1 MTTKSYFGALIQRFT
16 RNPKSSLLLLLR
28 RYCPALGLALV
39 SACALSAQTSV
50 TTQHNDISRT
60 GANTNETIL
69 TPANVN
75 VTTFGRL
82 FSQTAD
88 GYVYA
93 QPLYLPS
100 ITMGPGTR
108 QAGTTHNVL
117 FVATQH
123 DSVYAWDADSN
134 GGANALPL
142 WQITL
147 LDAAHGAAAGATTV
161 PSTDVGTSDV
171 VPELGITGTPVIDP
185 TTNTLYVVGK
195 TKESGVYFERIH
207 ALDITTGQEKF
218 GGPVAISGS
227 VTGNGNGSSGG
238 VLKYDPKWQHQRSG
252 LLLLNGI
259 LYIAFGSHGDNGPWH
274 GWIFGYKASTLAQTG
289 VWCTSPNS
297 FGSGVWMG
305 GTGLAADIPAGKPY
319 GRIFTTTGNGLFD
332 ASPPYNNSMDFGDSI
347 LTLDLTNGMPSLVDV
362 FAPHDQ
368 SNLDT
373 ADEDQAS
380 GGVVVLPD
388 SVGGGSG
395 NHQLVQL
402 GKSGRVYVLNRE
414 NLGGYN
420 PNNSTDPQQKAS
432 TGGLWGGP
440 AYWNGAVYIWG
451 LNDVLKAFA
460 FANGTISSATPISKG
475 SIEAF
480 TYSPSPSISANG
492 VTNGIVWSM
501 KTDNFNTGGNATLYA
516 NDATNVATVLY
527 SSDQNTQGND
537 VPGQSVK
544 FVTPTIVNGKVYV
557 GTATQVSVYGLL
569 ASSPQAAIPMIS
581 PVGQSFTGSLQV
593 TITDSTSSATI
604 YYTTDGSVPNGQ
616 SQVYSAP
623 ITVNTTQTVS
633 AVAGASGYLQS
644 SVASQSYTLQNQTL
658 APVFSPLPTIYSS
671 PQTVTITD
679 GTPSAVIYFT
689 TDGTTPS
696 PGVGST
702 QVYNVPPTIGATATL
717 KAIAVSGTLG
727 TSPVS
732 SGLYTIVSPGTTV
745 DFSVGFSSAPATM
758 TFNGSTGLDDTRLQ
772 LTSGVAN
779 QAGTAFYN
787 TPLNIQSFTTD
798 FSFQLSNA
806 GADGITFTIQ
816 SNSPTAL
823 GPSGGGLGYGPDA
836 PGGTGGIP
844 NSVAIKFDTYSNQG
858 ESPNS
863 TGLYLNGASPTIP
876 AIDLTS
882 SGIDLHSGSNFSVHL
897 AYDGTNLSMTLSDPV
912 SGHTFTTTW
921 QVNIPAA
928 VGGPSAFV
936 GFTGGTG
943 GLTSSQKI
951 TTWTFSVL
959 SSGSVSFSSANNT
972 SFTVGSAGSFIVTT
986 TGTPTPA
993 LTESGALPSGV
1004 TFRDNGN
1011 GTATLSGTPASGS
1024 SGTYALGLTASNG
1037 VGSPASQAF
1046 TLAVASAQVAPAI
1059 TSANNAT
1066 FAVGT
1071 AGNFTVTTTGS
1082 PTPALTR
1089 TGTLPTGVSFVDNG
1103 SGTGTLSGTPASG
1116 SSGSYTLTITANN
1129 GVGTAATQT
1138 FTLTVNGGGGG
1149 GGSFTYVNGSVTGV
1163 IDSSSN
1169 STKTLAVALHQN
1181 PGAGHLLICAATWQ
1195 SPTATATMSDPNNG
1209 TWMAI
1214 GSPKT
1219 GVGTLSGYRGQMFY
1233 VPSAVNASTTVTLTI
1248 SSNVAFRGFEC
1259 AEYSYAGTLASL
1271 DGTPQYSATAASG
1284 GVATVSGVTTVNSS
1298 DLLFADCLGV
1308 DSSCSVGTG
1317 YSALNDSAT
1326 YDVKTKAY
1334 SANFGNWTGQI
1345 IEYKV
1350 GAAAG
1355 AQSATFTVGATD
1367 NVILGL
1373 VGLTANAVQT
1383 APTITS
1389 VNSATFTVGTAGNFT
1404 LTTSGSPVPAL
1415 SEAGALPGGVTF
1427 KDNGNG
1433 TGTLSGTPASGSGGS
1448 YALTLTASNGVGTAA
1463 TQSFTLTINT
1473 AQVAP
1478 SITSASATT
1487 FTVGTAGS
1495 FTATTTGSP
1504 APSLTETGA
1513 LPTGVTFVDN
1523 GNGTA
1528 KLSGTPASGSGGSY
1542 TLTLTANNGVG
1553 TAATQSFTL
1562 KVNQAPAITS
1572 ASTTTFTVGT
1582 AGSFTATT
1590 TGSPAPSLTETG
1602 ALPTGVTFVDNGNG
1616 TAKLSGTPGSGS
1628 GGSYTLTL
1636 TANNGVGT
1644 AATQSFTL
1652 KVNQAPAITSASTTT
1667 FTVGTAG
1674 SFTATATGS
1683 PTPSLTRTGVLPTG
1697 VTFVDNGNGTGTL
1710 SGTPASGSGGS

>member
-1 MTTKSYFGALIQRFT
+1 M
-16 RNPKSSLLLLLR
+16 
-28 RYCPALGLALV
+28 
-39 SACALSAQTSV
+39 SACVLCAQTSV

-69 TPANVN
+69 TPTNVN

-82 FSQTAD
+82 FSETAD

-93 QPLYLPS
+93 QPLYLPN

-134 GGANALPL
+134 GGANAFPL

-161 PSTDVGTSDV
+161 PSTDVGTTDV

-185 TTNTLYVVGK
+185 ATNTLYVVGK
-195 TKESGVYFERIH
+195 TKENGVYFERIH

-218 GGPVAISGS
+218 GGPAAISGS

-238 VLKYDPKWQHQRSG
+238 VLNYDPKWQHQRSG

-259 LYIAFGSHGDNGPWH
+259 LYVAFGSHGDNGPWH
-274 GWIFGYKASTLAQTG
+274 GWIFGYNASTLTKTG

-305 GTGLAADIPAGKPY
+305 GTGLAADVPAGKPY

-368 SNLDT
+368 SNLNT

-388 SVGGGSG
+388 SVGGGNG

-432 TGGLWGGP
+432 AGGLWGGP

-460 FANGTISSATPISKG
+460 FANGTISSATPTSKG
-475 SIEAF
+475 SVEAF

-501 KTDNFNTGGNATLYA
+501 KTDNFNTGGNATLFA

-593 TITDSTSSATI
+593 TITDSTPGATI
-604 YYTTDGSVPNGQ
+604 YYTTDGSVPTGQ
-616 SQVYSAP
+616 SLVYTAP
-623 ITVNTTQTVS
+623 ISVNTTQTVS
-633 AVAGASGYLQS
+633 AVASASGYLQS

-702 QVYNVPPTIGATATL
+702 QVYNAPLTIGATATL

-727 TSPVS
+727 TSPVA
-732 SGLYTIVSPGTTV
+732 SGLYTIVSPGTSV
-745 DFSVGFSSAPATM
+745 DFSVGFSSAPSTM

-787 TPLNIQSFTTD
+787 TPLNILSFTTD

-816 SNSPTAL
+816 SNNPTAL
-823 GPSGGGLGYGPDA
+823 GPSGGGLGYGPDS

-858 ESPNS
+858 EGPNS

-882 SGIDLHSGSNFSVHL
+882 SGIDLHSGSNFSVHM
-897 AYDGTNLSMTLSDPV
+897 AYDGANLSMTLSDPV

-928 VGGPSAFV
+928 VGGPTAFV

-951 TTWTFSVL
+951 TTWTFNVL
-959 SSGSVSFSSANNT
+959 SSGSVSFSSANNA
-972 SFTVGSAGSFIVTT
+972 SFTVGSAGSFLVTT

-1004 TFRDNGN
+1004 TFHDNGN
-1011 GTATLSGTPASGS
+1011 GTATLSGTPA
-1024 SGTYALGLTASNG
+1024 A
-1037 VGSPASQAF
+1037 
-1046 TLAVASAQVAPAI
+1046 
-1059 TSANNAT
+1059 
-1066 FAVGT
+1066 
-1071 AGNFTVTTTGS
+1071 
-1082 PTPALTR
+1082 
-1089 TGTLPTGVSFVDNG
+1089 
-1103 SGTGTLSGTPASG
+1103 G
-1116 SSGSYTLTITANN
+1116 SSGSY
-1129 GVGTAATQT
+1129 
-1138 FTLTVNGGGGG
+1138 
-1149 GGSFTYVNGSVTGV
+1149 
-1163 IDSSSN
+1163 
-1169 STKTLAVALHQN
+1169 AL
-1181 PGAGHLLICAATWQ
+1181 GLR
-1195 SPTATATMSDPNNG
+1195 ATMGWD
-1209 TWMAI
+1209 
-1214 GSPKT
+1214 
-1219 GVGTLSGYRGQMFY
+1219 
-1233 VPSAVNASTTVTLTI
+1233 
-1248 SSNVAFRGFEC
+1248 
-1259 AEYSYAGTLASL
+1259 SL
-1271 DGTPQYSATAASG
+1271 QHK
-1284 GVATVSGVTTVNSS
+1284 VS
-1298 DLLFADCLGV
+1298 
-1308 DSSCSVGTG
+1308 
-1317 YSALNDSAT
+1317 
-1326 YDVKTKAY
+1326 
-1334 SANFGNWTGQI
+1334 
-1345 IEYKV
+1345 
-1350 GAAAG
+1350 
-1355 AQSATFTVGATD
+1355 
-1367 NVILGL
+1367 
-1373 VGLTANAVQT
+1373 
-1383 APTITS
+1383 
-1389 VNSATFTVGTAGNFT
+1389 
-1404 LTTSGSPVPAL
+1404 
-1415 SEAGALPGGVTF
+1415 
-1427 KDNGNG
+1427 
-1433 TGTLSGTPASGSGGS
+1433 
-1448 YALTLTASNGVGTAA
+1448 
-1463 TQSFTLTINT
+1463 
-1473 AQVAP
+1473 
-1478 SITSASATT
+1478 
-1487 FTVGTAGS
+1487 
-1495 FTATTTGSP
+1495 
-1504 APSLTETGA
+1504 
-1513 LPTGVTFVDN
+1513 
-1523 GNGTA
+1523 
-1528 KLSGTPASGSGGSY
+1528 
-1542 TLTLTANNGVG
+1542 
-1553 TAATQSFTL
+1553 
-1562 KVNQAPAITS
+1562 
-1572 ASTTTFTVGT
+1572 
-1582 AGSFTATT
+1582 
-1590 TGSPAPSLTETG
+1590 
-1602 ALPTGVTFVDNGNG
+1602 
-1616 TAKLSGTPGSGS
+1616 
-1628 GGSYTLTL
+1628 
-1636 TANNGVGT
+1636 
-1644 AATQSFTL
+1644 
-1652 KVNQAPAITSASTTT
+1652 
-1667 FTVGTAG
+1667 
-1674 SFTATATGS
+1674 
-1683 PTPSLTRTGVLPTG
+1683 R
-1697 VTFVDNGNGTGTL
+1697 
-1710 SGTPASGSGGS
+1710 